1 MLGKVR
7 VIVVNAQ
14 EYQELV
20 REFEEKVNA
29 VKEVIKEIS
38 EFEFE
43 IDVDRT
49 NNEKQERRNHNVTTS
64 TNAIKE
70 TKEKGV

>member
-1 MLGKVR
+1 MLDKVR

-14 EYQELV
+14 GYQELL

-49 NNEKQERRNHNVTTS
+49 NNEK
-64 TNAIKE
+64 
-70 TKEKGV
+70 

>member
-7 VIVVNAQ
+7 VIVVNTQ

-20 REFEEKVNA
+20 RELEEKLQA
-29 VKEVIKEIS
+29 VKEVVKEIS

-49 NNEKQERRNHNVTTS
+49 NNEK
-64 TNAIKE
+64 
-70 TKEKGV
+70 

>member
-1 MLGKVR
+1 MLDKVR

-14 EYQELV
+14 EYQELL
-20 REFEEKVNA
+20 REFEEKVNV

-49 NNEKQERRNHNVTTS
+49 NNEK
-64 TNAIKE
+64 
-70 TKEKGV
+70 

>member
-1 MLGKVR
+1 MLDKVR

-14 EYQELV
+14 EYKELL

-49 NNEKQERRNHNVTTS
+49 NNEK
-64 TNAIKE
+64 
-70 TKEKGV
+70 

>member
-1 MLGKVR
+1 MMDKVR

-14 EYQELV
+14 EFQELV
-20 REFEEKVNA
+20 REFEEKVQA

-49 NNEKQERRNHNVTTS
+49 NNEK
-64 TNAIKE
+64 
-70 TKEKGV
+70 

>member
-1 MLGKVR
+1 MLDKVR
-7 VIVVNAQ
+7 VIVVNAL
-14 EYQELV
+14 EYQELL

-49 NNEKQERRNHNVTTS
+49 NNEK
-64 TNAIKE
+64 
-70 TKEKGV
+70 

>member
-1 MLGKVR
+1 MIDKIKVL
-7 VIVVNAQ
+7 VVNAQ

-20 REFEEKVNA
+20 RELEEKLQA

-49 NNEKQERRNHNVTTS
+49 NNEK
-64 TNAIKE
+64 
-70 TKEKGV
+70 

>member
-1 MLGKVR
+1 MLDKVR

-49 NNEKQERRNHNVTTS
+49 NNEK
-64 TNAIKE
+64 
-70 TKEKGV
+70 

>member
-1 MLGKVR
+1 MFDKVR

-49 NNEKQERRNHNVTTS
+49 NNEK
-64 TNAIKE
+64 
-70 TKEKGV
+70 

>member
-1 MLGKVR
+1 MMDKVR

-14 EYQELV
+14 EYQELL

-49 NNEKQERRNHNVTTS
+49 NNEK
-64 TNAIKE
+64 
-70 TKEKGV
+70 

>member
-1 MLGKVR
+1 MLDKVR

-14 EYQELV
+14 EYQELL

-49 NNEKQERRNHNVTTS
+49 NNEK
-64 TNAIKE
+64 
-70 TKEKGV
+70 

>member
-1 MLGKVR
+1 MLDKVR

-14 EYQELV
+14 EYKELL
-20 REFEEKVNA
+20 REFEKKVNA

-49 NNEKQERRNHNVTTS
+49 NNEK
-64 TNAIKE
+64 
-70 TKEKGV
+70 

>member
-1 MLGKVR
+1 MLDKVR
-7 VIVVNAQ
+7 VIVVNVQ

-49 NNEKQERRNHNVTTS
+49 NNEK
-64 TNAIKE
+64 
-70 TKEKGV
+70 

>member
-1 MLGKVR
+1 MFDKVR

-14 EYQELV
+14 EYQELM

-49 NNEKQERRNHNVTTS
+49 NNEK
-64 TNAIKE
+64 
-70 TKEKGV
+70 

>member
-1 MLGKVR
+1 MLDKVR

-14 EYQELV
+14 EYQELL

-29 VKEVIKEIS
+29 VKEVIKEIT

-49 NNEKQERRNHNVTTS
+49 NNEK
-64 TNAIKE
+64 
-70 TKEKGV
+70 

>member
-1 MLGKVR
+1 MLDKFR

-14 EYQELV
+14 EYQKLL
-20 REFEEKVNA
+20 REFEKKVNA

-38 EFEFE
+38 EFKFE

-49 NNEKQERRNHNVTTS
+49 NNEK
-64 TNAIKE
+64 
-70 TKEKGV
+70 

>member
-1 MLGKVR
+1 MLDKVR

-20 REFEEKVNA
+20 REFEEKVKA

-49 NNEKQERRNHNVTTS
+49 SQEN
-64 TNAIKE
+64 
-70 TKEKGV
+70 

>member
-1 MLGKVR
+1 MMDKVR

-49 NNEKQERRNHNVTTS
+49 NNEKQERRNHDVTTS

>member
-1 MLGKVR
+1 MLDKVR

-14 EYQELV
+14 EYQELMK
-20 REFEEKVNA
+20 EFEEKVNA

-43 IDVDRT
+43 IDVDRPQ
-49 NNEKQERRNHNVTTS
+49 QEN
-64 TNAIKE
+64 
-70 TKEKGV
+70 